1 MFQASKVS
9 LSSVTNTSSA
19 STGHACRMSIP
30 LPSSGTRWVLGDFEH
45 LSAATSHC
53 ILCRALYPLPSTVSS
68 TRFSPRYFSR
78 LPPPQ
83 LDISGSTGV
92 ATEFAIQGDPELQ
105 TWAHQRNCT
114 AGKTLWQPWS
124 EGHRCSLPR
133 EPRISQDT
141 ARHAGRD
148 SLLFVNCWKLVVWIL
163 LWRNKL
169 GRNQAWHLPNF
180 TASHLHVTPN
190 VL

>member
-1 MFQASKVS
+1 MFQAFKGV
-9 LSSVTNTSSA
+9 
-19 STGHACRMSIP
+19 P
-30 LPSSGTRWVLGDFEH
+30 LFSDKYEQCIHWTCLQDVHPPSQFRDEGVLGDFEH

-53 ILCRALYPLPSTVSS
+53 ILCHALYPLPSTVSS
-68 TRFSPRYFSR
+68 TRFSPRCFSR

-105 TWAHQRNCT
+105 TPSKET
-114 AGKTLWQPWS
+114 ALQERRSGS
-124 EGHRCSLPR
+124 RGREGHRRSLPR
-133 EPRISQDT
+133 EPHIFQDT
-141 ARHAGRD
+141 ARHVGRD
-148 SLLFVNCWKLVVWIL
+148 SLPFVNCWKLVVWIL

-169 GRNQAWHLPNF
+169 GRNEAWHLPNF

>member
-1 MFQASKVS
+1 MWDLVPRPGIEPGPPALGAQCLSLWRSPEDHQRSPQVSVLLKRKTPGRLFTILYIILGDPTHMFQASKVS

-105 TWAHQRNCT
+105 T
-114 AGKTLWQPWS
+114 
-124 EGHRCSLPR
+124 
-133 EPRISQDT
+133 
-141 ARHAGRD
+141 
-148 SLLFVNCWKLVVWIL
+148 
-163 LWRNKL
+163 
-169 GRNQAWHLPNF
+169 
-180 TASHLHVTPN
+180 
-190 VL
+190 